1 MSTRITVL
9 QSKSEVKGQR
19 EKDKLHY
26 AVRKRSLL
34 TALSEEPSDTLSVIY
49 GVP

>member
-9 QSKSEVKGQR
+9 QSKSEVKGLR

-34 TALSEEPSDTLSVIY
+34 TALSGVKNPPTPSV
-49 GVP
+49 